1 MHQYRTRLG
10 ALVRDFSA
18 CFGYFTKWDRNYFE
32 ISWDH
37 FEFQSWCYSRN
48 KWRIFIHGR
57 AETRN
62 FSSSVEKHSTGE
74 RFELLHMKCMM
85 GSSRNA
91 WSFSARRTAHLPSF
105 CQLPGQLPGQ
115 LHSWFQW
122 YPTILTPSLWTGLWS
137 SEELGRAGT
146 FSFPSL
152 AIFFPNREPVHRLSY
167 AMSV

>member
-1 MHQYRTRLG
+1 MKLCTRLA

-37 FEFQSWCYSRN
+37 FEFQSCIYSRN

-62 FSSSVEKHSTGE
+62 FSWSAEKLSTGE
-74 RFELLHMKCMM
+74 RSFELLHMKCMM

-122 YPTILTPSLWTGLWS
+122 YPTILTVNRPLVERRTRSSGDLSLPL
-137 SEELGRAGT
+137 
-146 FSFPSL
+146 PCY
-152 AIFFPNREPVHRLSY
+152 FFPNREPVHRLSY
-167 AMSV
+167 TMSV